1 MRPILHP
8 SNSNSP
14 AFHSSISLSR
24 DGLLL
29 LMSACS
35 DDDENDG
42 SDVDITVATNVLC
55 WFWWW
60 SWTNTRKVGVLF
72 YQGVVLDESYSRRRG
87 TNECSSNS
95 SIGSRPRLKG
105 FESADTERNERREIN
120 LAAPLLY
127 ITKFPSL
134 SGNQSRRGF
143 PESVLLS
150 SFCRRR
156 LREGPQLCQLNKTR
170 ILANYPKHF
179 AKSIISRWWWG
190 RRATWYG

>member
-42 SDVDITVATNVLC
+42 SDVDITVATNVFC

-72 YQGVVLDESYSRRRG
+72 YQGVALDGSYSRRRG
-87 TNECSSNS
+87 TNECSSSSS
-95 SIGSRPRLKG
+95 SIGSRLRLKG

-134 SGNQSRRGF
+134 SLAIN
-143 PESVLLS
+143 
-150 SFCRRR
+150 
-156 LREGPQLCQLNKTR
+156 REGASQKRCYFHP
-170 ILANYPKHF
+170 F
-179 AKSIISRWWWG
+179 AD
-190 RRATWYG
+190 AD